1 MYLDADNLY
10 RWAMSQKLPVKSF
23 KWKKI
28 CQNWMESL
36 YKVMMKIVTTSILQ
50 GYILEIDV

>member
-1 MYLDADNLY
+1 MQIIYIDGQCLKNYQL
-10 RWAMSQKLPVKSF
+10 KGF

-36 YKVMMKIVTTSILQ
+36 YKIMMKIVTTSILQ

>member
-50 GYILEIDV
+50 GYILEMDV